1 MMRPTLTKLAA
12 ACALLG
18 LPAAAQA
25 DPLTLAATFLTST
38 VGAAAA
44 STILGLVTTY
54 GGYALLG
61 LQIYGGIDARRR
73 AKAAQRDATRRYNAS
88 VADRSVSLLQATPP
102 WRIVYG
108 ECITGGSVVAI
119 FTSDKT
125 TVGTNGAASI
135 KPDGLK
141 HMVIL
146 MASHEVDALGDL
158 FIDGVPLGALDGS
171 GYATGSDWTTGT
183 AEKLV
188 TVTFSGSTTLTAAAT
203 AIVSATTSGVN
214 EGGPWDIERTVAIS
228 GGGLTLTVTD
238 GLDAGSVTVVYKTS
252 LNPSVIRVQ
261 KHLGTAGQTVDAYL
275 TSVVPTEWDA
285 SHRLRGCAYLVVT
298 LDLEDQRFQGGPP
311 ALTCRV
317 RGKKLYDPRKDST
330 NGGSGSHRY
339 ATPSTWEWSD
349 NPALCTRDWIV
360 GEYGMAHD
368 NADIL
373 DAFTIAA
380 ANACDVIITT
390 DIGGVT
396 AIDRTYRCNGVATT
410 EDGRETVLD
419 TLADSMAGFAI
430 YGAQWQI
437 LAGAWTAPVM
447 ALTDDDL
454 DGQIEVS
461 QAGAGIDEL
470 LNGVRGTYI
479 GTDSASPT
487 DFEPYQNSTFVT
499 ADGEP
504 LWRDVALP
512 FTNGKHHCTNIAR
525 VLVERARNSQVI
537 QYPAKLRAWPL
548 QIGDRVT
555 VTSAE
560 YGITVPKTYRVT
572 DWQFG
577 LSAPVTLALQEDA
590 ADAYDLVD
598 AVTADPTPNTNL
610 PPPWLVEQLQLGTPQ
625 SGTDHLIR
633 ASDGTITARVWVPW
647 LPLTGA
653 YLQDG
658 LGRVVVRWRRVGA
671 DADWQQVQADA
682 ADAGVYLLGVQ
693 DGDRLVIEAWA
704 VNDGGFR
711 GAAAVATHTVVGKT
725 EPPADVTAFTVI
737 EAGGF
742 SRLFFWDYT
751 ENTPDLAGFR
761 ARYIDQALASVA
773 WDVMPPLF
781 EAGRLDRSVSLQA
794 PADGEWRIGIRAY
807 DTSGNESA
815 NARYL
820 TVLLDQS
827 AFGAPLLSV
836 DAGALGWPGTKTNCD
851 VEAYYL
857 ADAGTLTW
865 DTIPTTWDAW
875 ADWAGPSASP
885 ISYTHTAVD
894 VGATLTLR
902 LREGRV
908 ASGTV
913 LAEYQTSTDGT
924 TYTAWAAVPTG
935 TFSARYVRLRWTV
948 SGDAPVLYRA
958 HFRLYV

>member
-203 AIVSATTSGVN
+203 AIVSAVSPGDNYNTY
-214 EGGPWDIERTVAIS
+214 DQDRTVAIS

-238 GLDAGSVTVVYKTS
+238 SLGDAPVTVVYKTS
-252 LNPSVIRVQ
+252 VSPAVIRVQ
-261 KHLGTAGQTVDAYL
+261 KHLGSDSQTVDAYL

-380 ANACDVIITT
+380 ANACDVTYT
-390 DIGGVT
+390 PSGIGAST
-396 AIDRTYRCNGVATT
+396 KIYKCNGVATT

-419 TLADSMAGFAI
+419 TLADSMAGFAV

-437 LAGAWTAPVM
+437 LAGVWTAPVM

-454 DGQIEVS
+454 DGQIEVI

-470 LNGVRGTYI
+470 FNGVRGTYI
-479 GTDSASPT
+479 GYDSASPT
-487 DFEPYQNSTFVT
+487 DFQPYQNSTFIA
-499 ADGEP
+499 ADGEA

-512 FTNGKHHCTNIAR
+512 FTHTKLHCANIAR
-525 VLVERARNSQVI
+525 VLVERARNSQII

-610 PPPWLVEQLQLGTPQ
+610 PPPWLVEQLQLATPQ
-625 SGTDHLIR
+625 SGTAHLIR
-633 ASDGTITARVWVPW
+633 ASDGTITTRVWVSW
-647 LPLTGA
+647 APLTGA
-653 YLQDG
+653 YLKDG
-658 LGRVVVRWRRVGA
+658 LGRVVVRWRRVGT
-671 DADWQQVQADA
+671 DVDWQEVQTDA
-682 ADAGVYLLGVQ
+682 ADSGVYLLGVQ
-693 DGDRLVIEAWA
+693 DRDRLVIEAWP
-704 VNDGGFR
+704 VNDGGYR

-725 EPPADVTAFTVI
+725 EPPADVDALTVI
-737 EAGGF
+737 EQPGQGR
-742 SRLFFWDYT
+742 SYYWDYRT
-751 ENTPDLAGFR
+751 ETPDLAGFEV
-761 ARYIDQALASVA
+761 RYSEVGYIVDWSAMA
-773 WDVMPPLF
+773 PLF
-781 EAGRLDRSVSLQA
+781 EAGRLERSTSSQA
-794 PADGEWRIGIRAY
+794 PADGEWHIAIKAR
-807 DTSGNESA
+807 DTTGKESVA
-815 NARYL
+815 ARQI
-820 TVLLDQS
+820 TVLFDQGS
-827 AFGAPLLSV
+827 LGSPVASI
-836 DAGALGWPGTKTNCD
+836 DAGALGWPGTRTGCD
-851 VEAYYL
+851 LLAYYL
-857 ADAGTLTW
+857 VDRGTLTW
-865 DTIPTTWDAW
+865 DTIPTAWDAW
-875 ADWAGPSASP
+875 TSWDGPSIGTITYEHSLIDLGSSASRR
-885 ISYTHTAVD
+885 IRAGH
-894 VGATLTLR
+894 
-902 LREGRV
+902 V
-908 ASGTV
+908 ASGSV
-913 LAEYQTSTDGT
+913 AAQYQSSTDGVS
-924 TYTAWAAVPTG
+924 YTAWASLPSGAT
-935 TFSARYVRLRWTV
+935 TFRYLRVRWTV
-948 SGDAPVLYRA
+948 TGDMPVLYRA
-958 HFRLYV
+958 QIRIYN

>member
-203 AIVSATTSGVN
+203 AIVSAVSPGDNYNTY
-214 EGGPWDIERTVAIS
+214 DQDRTVAIS

-238 GLDAGSVTVVYKTS
+238 SLGDAPVTVVYKTS
-252 LNPSVIRVQ
+252 VSPAVIRVQ
-261 KHLGTAGQTVDAYL
+261 KHLGSDSQTVDAYL

-339 ATPSTWEWSD
+339 ATPSTWEWID
-349 NPALCTRDWIV
+349 NPALCIRDWIV

-610 PPPWLVEQLQLGTPQ
+610 PPPWVVEQLQLGTPQ
-625 SGTDHLIR
+625 SGTEHLIR
-633 ASDGTITARVWVPW
+633 ASDGTITTRVWVSW
-647 LPLTGA
+647 APLTGA
-653 YLQDG
+653 YLKDG
-658 LGRVVVRWRRVGA
+658 LGRVVVRWRRVGP
-671 DADWQQVQADA
+671 DVDWHEVQADA
-682 ADAGVYLLGVQ
+682 ADSGVYLLGVQ
-693 DGDRLVIEAWA
+693 DRDRLVIEAWP
-704 VNDGGFR
+704 VNDGGYR

-725 EPPADVTAFTVI
+725 EPPADVDA
-737 EAGGF
+737 
-742 SRLFFWDYT
+742 
-751 ENTPDLAGFR
+751 
-761 ARYIDQALASVA
+761 
-773 WDVMPPLF
+773 
-781 EAGRLDRSVSLQA
+781 
-794 PADGEWRIGIRAY
+794 
-807 DTSGNESA
+807 
-815 NARYL
+815 L
-820 TVLLDQS
+820 TV
-827 AFGAPLLSV
+827 
-836 DAGALGWPGTKTNCD
+836 
-851 VEAYYL
+851 VEQPWQGRSYY
-857 ADAGTLTW
+857 G
-865 DTIPTTWDAW
+865 
-875 ADWAGPSASP
+875 
-885 ISYTHTAVD
+885 
-894 VGATLTLR
+894 
-902 LREGRV
+902 E
-908 ASGTV
+908 
-913 LAEYQTSTDGT
+913 
-924 TYTAWAAVPTG
+924 
-935 TFSARYVRLRWTV
+935 
-948 SGDAPVLYRA
+948 
-958 HFRLYV
+958 

>member
-203 AIVSATTSGVN
+203 AIVSAVSPGDNYNTY
-214 EGGPWDIERTVAIS
+214 DQDRTVAIS

-238 GLDAGSVTVVYKTS
+238 SLGDAPVTVVYKTS
-252 LNPSVIRVQ
+252 VSPAVIRVQ
-261 KHLGTAGQTVDAYL
+261 KHLGSDSQTVDAYL

-339 ATPSTWEWSD
+339 ATPSTWEWID
-349 NPALCTRDWIV
+349 NPALCIRDWIV

-390 DIGGVT
+390 DIGDVT

-725 EPPADVTAFTVI
+725 EPPADVDNFTVI
-737 EAGGF
+737 EWAGFG
-742 SRLFFWDYT
+742 RAYYWDFAT
-751 ENTPDLAGFR
+751 ITPDLAGFS
-761 ARYIDQALASVA
+761 ARYVDSTVTAA
-773 WDVMPPLF
+773 WEAMTPLF
-781 EAGRLDRSVSLQA
+781 EAARLDRSFSGQV
-794 PADGEWRIGIRAY
+794 PGDGEWTIGIKAF
-807 DTSGNESA
+807 DTSGNESV
-815 NARYL
+815 NATYITGL
-820 TVLLDQS
+820 FDQGG
-827 AFGAPLLSV
+827 FGPPMLAV
-836 DAGALGWPGTKTNCD
+836 DAGPLGWPGTKTGCA
-851 VEAYYL
+851 VVSYYL

-885 ISYTHTAVD
+885 IVYQHSVVD
-894 VGATLTLR
+894 VGSTLTLR
-902 LREGRV
+902 IRAGHV
-908 ASGTV
+908 ASGSVVT
-913 LAEYQTSTDGT
+913 EYQSSTDNI
-924 TYTAWAAVPTG
+924 TYTAWAALPSG
-935 TFSARYVRLRWTV
+935 TFSAGYVRVRWTIT
-948 SGDAPVLYRA
+948 GAEPILYRA
-958 HFRLYV
+958 RFTLYS